1 MNMSKKQRQ
10 PTEFEHQKI
19 PDVPKKNGKNLGT
32 VPERLALQV
41 SKGKSALVAFS
52 AISQYSVSGLVRNG
66 DGWGWLEISIG
77 ILHGNP
83 VEINGNRWKKKVSEN
98 EKKMRKPRKN
108 DDVNEK

>member
-1 MNMSKKQRQ
+1 MKMSKKQRQ
-10 PTEFEHQKI
+10 PTECEHQKNLG
-19 PDVPKKNGKNLGT
+19 VPLKKMGKNLGT

-66 DGWGWLEISIG
+66 DRWGWLEISIG

-98 EKKMRKPRKN
+98 EKKMRKPSK
-108 DDVNEK
+108 K

>member
-52 AISQYSVSGLVRNG
+52 AISQYSVSGLCAE
-66 DGWGWLEISIG
+66 WGWLGLAGDLDRNSPWKSR
-77 ILHGNP
+77 GNQ
-83 VEINGNRWKKKVSEN
+83 WKSM
-98 EKKMRKPRKN
+98 EKKG
-108 DDVNEK
+108 V